1 MSINLQAKSVRVIL
15 TKGMDVILIDLDMPT
30 TFPTMDYVSSVEIK
44 TEYDCGVEWCRKNLN
59 VNAQVINSRFG
70 GR

>member
-30 TFPTMDYVSSVEIK
+30 TFPTMDYVSSIEIK
-44 TEYDCGVEWCRKNLN
+44 TEYDCGSNGAVRISMSMRKSLTL
-59 VNAQVINSRFG
+59 VLA
-70 GR
+70 